1 MYILTPF
8 LLAVFPG
15 LFLFTYNFDITP
27 VEALWFPLLLSL
39 AGTGILLFI
48 MYSIFKNLKKAGL
61 FTSLTLILFFTYGS
75 LHGGLYR
82 IFSQPEAVTS
92 SALIALL
99 IFFFYRLWKSSK
111 SSTLHNS
118 LYFLFIIIVV
128 LISFQLVNITW
139 DTLTGPGLKDIDKEI
154 TLETQE
160 DPPDIFY
167 FIVDGYGG
175 KEILKD
181 IYDFDSEPFLEK
193 LRQRGFYIAE
203 ESWSNYSQTILSLAS
218 NLNFNYLN
226 EFAHLPEESSDRS
239 HLINTIKHNKV
250 FKLLEEKGY
259 HTTSYFTVYS
269 PANITG
275 ADDYKKEHIYNLNEF
290 THSLLNHSWFS
301 VLTKDLQYSLYR
313 SSVRFALESIPGQVK
328 KEEPNF
334 VYAHLLPPHPPFTFD
349 REGRPVEVE
358 YRFSLR
364 DGSHFPG
371 TEKEYLRGYIEQV
384 QFLNNEL
391 LTLIEEI
398 KDNSPNPIIIIQAD
412 HGPGSQLDWKD
423 MSATNIQERMSILN
437 AIYFYDENYEQLHS
451 AITPV
456 NTFRVI
462 FNQYF
467 EAEINPLKDK
477 SFFSTW
483 ERPYDFH
490 PLRDN

>member
-82 IFSQPEAVTS
+82 IFSQHEAVTS

-99 IFFFYRLWKSSK
+99 IFFFYRFRKSPKSSIN
-111 SSTLHNS
+111 NS
-118 LYFLFIIIVV
+118 LYFLSIIIVV
-128 LISFQLVNITW
+128 LLSFQLVTITW
-139 DTLTGPGLKDIDKEI
+139 NTLTGPGLKDVDKEI
-154 TLETQE
+154 TLNTRE

-167 FIVDGYGG
+167 LIVDGYGG
-175 KEILKD
+175 KEILEN
-181 IYDFDSEPFLEK
+181 IYDFDNELFLEK

-239 HLINTIKHNKV
+239 HLINSIKHNKV
-250 FKLLEEKGY
+250 FELLEEKGY

-269 PANITG
+269 PVNITG
-275 ADDYKKEHIYNLNEF
+275 ADSYKKDHFYNLNEF
-290 THSLLNHSWFS
+290 SHYLLNHSWLS
-301 VLTKDLQYSLYR
+301 VLTKELQYSLYR
-313 SSVRFALESIPGQVK
+313 SSIRFALENIPGEIQVNK
-328 KEEPNF
+328 PNF

-349 REGRPVEVE
+349 SEGRTVDVE

-371 TEKEYLRGYIEQV
+371 SEKEYLKGYIEQV

-391 LTLIEEI
+391 LTLIDEI
-398 KDNSPNPIIIIQAD
+398 KNISPNPIIIIQAD
-412 HGPGSQLDWKD
+412 HGPGSQLDWED
-423 MSATNIQERMSILN
+423 MSASTIQERMSILN
-437 AIYFYDENYEQLHS
+437 ATYFYDENYEQFHS

-456 NTFRVI
+456 NTFRII

-467 EAEINPLKDK
+467 EAELELLEDK

-483 ERPYDFH
+483 KQPYDFH
-490 PLRDN
+490 PLRNN